1 MELANIVLLRQMLVT
16 LRHMLVCLRHMAK
29 LRASIV
35 TAVLQFVAGSGG
47 DAARVRAAAGLREGD
62 LLDPDR
68 MLEIDRLAA
77 LLAKAADELRDPV
90 FGLRLGANFDLEAFG
105 LVTYAVLNASTVEIG
120 IRNLVRYM
128 SSLIQGADAELSVRH
143 GVAALR
149 TLSDGADP
157 EAFRHVYDGAML
169 MVLRILRQLAG
180 AAEARP
186 REVLLV
192 HRAPADTR
200 EHRRRFGIEP
210 RFGQRENVIRFDAA
224 LLAREVGG
232 ADRSLLPVVEQRLHE
247 VLAADPAEEP
257 WLARLRL
264 EVALRL
270 CDGHPTLPDV
280 APEVGMSTRTLQ
292 RLLADRGLA
301 YRDLVQAARRRLAFE
316 YLERSDTELTQ
327 IAFLLGYSD
336 QAAFAHAFQRWT
348 GTSPGAHRRA
358 RRER

>member
-1 MELANIVLLRQMLVT
+1 MTNV
-16 LRHMLVCLRHMAK
+16 
-29 LRASIV
+29 RASLV
-35 TAVLQFVAGSGG
+35 TAVLHFVAGSGG
-47 DAARVRAAAGLREGD
+47 DPARVRAAAGLRDGD

-77 LLAKAADELRDPV
+77 VLANAADELRDSV
-90 FGLRLGANFDLEAFG
+90 FGLHLGAKFDLEAFG

-128 SSLIQGADAELSVRH
+128 SSLVEGADAELSVRR

-149 TLSDGADP
+149 ARSDRADP

-169 MVLRILRQLAG
+169 VVLRMLRRLTG
-180 AAEARP
+180 AAAWRP
-186 REVLLV
+186 LEVLLV
-192 HRAPADTR
+192 PRAPADTR
-200 EHRRRFGIEP
+200 EHRRLFGVEP
-210 RFGQRENVIRFDAA
+210 RFGQSENEIRFDAA
-224 LLAREVGG
+224 LLAREVAG
-232 ADRSLLPVVEQRLHE
+232 ADRSLLPVVEQRLNE

-257 WLARLRL
+257 WLARLRI
-264 EVALRL
+264 EIASRL

-292 RLLADRGLA
+292 RLLAERGLA
-301 YRDLVQAARRRLAFE
+301 YRDLVQAARRRLALE
-316 YLERSDTELTQ
+316 YLERSDTELTE

-336 QAAFAHAFQRWT
+336 LAAFAHAFQRWT

-358 RRER
+358 RSKP

>member
-1 MELANIVLLRQMLVT
+1 MTNV
-16 LRHMLVCLRHMAK
+16 
-29 LRASIV
+29 RASLV
-35 TAVLQFVAGSGG
+35 TAVLHFVAGSGG
-47 DAARVRAAAGLREGD
+47 DPARVRAAAGLRDGD

-77 LLAKAADELRDPV
+77 VLANAADELRDSV
-90 FGLRLGANFDLEAFG
+90 FGLHLGAKFDLEAFG

-128 SSLIQGADAELSVRH
+128 SSLVEGADAELSVRR

-149 TLSDGADP
+149 ARSDRADP

-169 MVLRILRQLAG
+169 VVLRMLRRLTG
-180 AAEARP
+180 AAAWRP
-186 REVLLV
+186 LEVLLV
-192 HRAPADTR
+192 PRAPADTR
-200 EHRRRFGIEP
+200 EHRRLFGVEP
-210 RFGQRENVIRFDAA
+210 RFGQSENEIRFDAA
-224 LLAREVGG
+224 LLAREVAG
-232 ADRSLLPVVEQRLHE
+232 ADRSLLPVVEQRLNE

-257 WLARLRL
+257 WLARLRI
-264 EVALRL
+264 EIASRL

-292 RLLADRGLA
+292 RWLAERGLA
-301 YRDLVQAARRRLAFE
+301 YRDLVQAARRRLALE
-316 YLERSDTELTQ
+316 YLERSDTELTE

-336 QAAFAHAFQRWT
+336 LAAFAHAFQRWT

-358 RRER
+358 RSKP

>member
-1 MELANIVLLRQMLVT
+1 VT
-16 LRHMLVCLRHMAK
+16 NV
-29 LRASIV
+29 RASLV
-35 TAVLQFVAGSGG
+35 TAVLHFVAGSGG
-47 DAARVRAAAGLREGD
+47 DPARVRAAAGLRDGD

-77 LLAKAADELRDPV
+77 VLANAADELRDSV
-90 FGLRLGANFDLEAFG
+90 FGLHLGAKFDLEAFG

-128 SSLIQGADAELSVRH
+128 SSLVEGADAELSVRR

-149 TLSDGADP
+149 ARSDRADP

-169 MVLRILRQLAG
+169 VVLRMLRRLTG
-180 AAEARP
+180 AAAWRP
-186 REVLLV
+186 LEVLLV
-192 HRAPADTR
+192 PRAPADTR
-200 EHRRRFGIEP
+200 EHRRLFGVEP
-210 RFGQRENVIRFDAA
+210 RFGQSENEIRFDAA
-224 LLAREVGG
+224 LLAREVAG
-232 ADRSLLPVVEQRLHE
+232 ADRSLLPVVEQRLNE

-257 WLARLRL
+257 WLARLRI
-264 EVALRL
+264 EIASRL

-292 RLLADRGLA
+292 RLLAERGLA
-301 YRDLVQAARRRLAFE
+301 YRDLVQAARRRLALE
-316 YLERSDTELTQ
+316 YLERSDTELTE

-336 QAAFAHAFQRWT
+336 LAAFAHAFQRWT

-358 RRER
+358 RSKP